1 MKRILASVAVV
12 SVTGSTFIGT
22 AQAQTSIVP
31 KDKKNEQP
39 TDTVTYENPVT
50 VNTNVLRVRT
60 QP

>member
-12 SVTGSTFIGT
+12 SVAGSTFIGN
-22 AQAQTSIVP
+22 AQAQTSIMP
-31 KDKKNEQP
+31 KDKKNEQS
-39 TDTVTYENPVT
+39 TDAVTYENPVT